1 LTMARGFFTLQ
12 IEVREEFGFDH
23 DQRVLYTAG

>member
-1 LTMARGFFTLQ
+1 LTMTRRFCTLQ
-12 IEVREEFGFDH
+12 VKVREEFGFDH